1 MINNVREV
9 LGEIRYRLSNRLK
22 ELYPD
27 MYGARGFMQTTEP
40 YLVTS
45 MSNVNMQGRQA
56 DYYIV
61 PGDGAGPIAVEIG
74 DKSVDE
80 WESLLSTDG
89 IPVRV
94 LRVALDGTARLSR
107 ARDTNFERDLLSV
120 LA

>member
-1 MINNVREV
+1 MVNSVREV

-22 ELYPD
+22 EQYPD
-27 MYGARGFMQTTEP
+27 MHGARGFLQTTEP

-45 MSNVNMQGRQA
+45 MSNVNMQARHA

-74 DKSVDE
+74 AETTDE
-80 WESLLSTDG
+80 WDSLLSTDG

-94 LRVALDGTARLSR
+94 LRVALDGSARLSH
-107 ARDTNFERDLLSV
+107 ARDTNFEHDLMNV